1 MKLNHP
7 TPSQILHAIL
17 DNPDPAYKTKTY
29 VVLGRPGPTG
39 KTWLC
44 EKLKLYGYKV
54 VEISEHIFDLV
65 EYYGSTN
72 HYRDYS
78 DHDTVVVIVLNRY
91 LQRPKE
97 TE

>member
-44 EKLKLYGYKV
+44 LGLKHYGYNV
-54 VEISEHIFDLV
+54 VEISEHIYDLV
-65 EYYGSTN
+65 DYYGSMN
-72 HYRDYS
+72 HYRD
-78 DHDTVVVIVLNRY
+78 HDDVVVVVLNRL
-91 LQRPKE
+91 LQ
-97 TE
+97 